1 VSDIEI
7 FIIITVY
14 FFQQLV
20 MTFGL
25 NPLFKGS
32 FSIKWNIFSL
42 ILRKILLG
50 FIISGSEEDVNINLG
65 G

>member
-1 VSDIEI
+1 
-7 FIIITVY
+7 
-14 FFQQLV
+14 

-32 FSIKWNIFSL
+32 FAIKWSVFSL
-42 ILRKILLG
+42 ILRKNLLG
-50 FIISGSEEDVNINLG
+50 FIISGSEEGVNINLG